1 MKKLLLFC
9 LTIFISSL
17 LFAQEVIDL
26 GGIESIKIES
36 VKKDEQFISAKIGTK
51 EGFQLILSAKKT
63 NGEERILAKIAHFSA
78 YEKLCEDGK
87 YYFSIDNH
95 FLRKQIPDLTAE
107 LFVLDIKKGTI
118 NKVLDSLAFTVS
130 NDGKYICYCEVPQ
143 KMKKE
148 NHEVSYWYIFDTKK
162 KKSKTII
169 DKKQKNNWD
178 VFISIYDE
186 DTQSFIFNI
195 GYDDVVM
202 DKISFN
208 PYTMDFKK

>member
-1 MKKLLLFC
+1 MEN
-9 LTIFISSL
+9 II
-17 LFAQEVIDL
+17 
-26 GGIESIKIES
+26 
-36 VKKDEQFISAKIGTK
+36 
-51 EGFQLILSAKKT
+51 
-63 NGEERILAKIAHFSA
+63 
-78 YEKLCEDGK
+78 
-87 YYFSIDNH
+87 FSIDNH
-95 FLRKQIPDLTAE
+95 FLRKQKPDLTAE

-130 NDGKYICYCEVPQ
+130 NDGKYICYCEVPL

-148 NHEVSYWYIFDTKK
+148 NHEVKYWYIFDTKT

-178 VFISIYDE
+178 VFIPVFDE
-186 DTQSFIFNI
+186 DTKSFIFNI

-208 PYTMDFKK
+208 PYVLKF